1 MTKVRLRDVDGQIM
15 EWKSE
20 KEAIESMAEA
30 LGMSY
35 PIGLGEWSDTAT

>member
-1 MTKVRLRDVDGQIM
+1 MRVILKDVDGEIM
-15 EWKSE
+15 TFKSQ